1 MKTKQYRDC
10 LIQCYAVHLLQKIT
24 EAEIQERVVYIQ
36 QLDELLRHDGVS
48 RLVQM
53 PESCSSY
60 V

>member
-1 MKTKQYRDC
+1 MKTIRYHDSLVQS
-10 LIQCYAVHLLQKIT
+10 YAVHLLRMIT